1 MNCPYCSAAV
11 SATNKF
17 CPSCGKSLNLDTTP
31 TIYGS
36 SDETLPGS
44 LPTPRAASTTPTAA
58 TSAKPTTPAAP
69 TTPTTGKDG
78 RLLPGTV
85 LMERYRIV
93 ALAGRGGMGEVYR
106 AEDLKLEQEVA
117 LKFLPA
123 ALAKDADAL
132 ARFHREVRIA
142 RQVSHPNVCRVFDI
156 GDWAGIPFLTMEYVD
171 GEDLAVLLRR
181 IGRFPADRGAEI
193 ARQVCAGLAA
203 AHDHGVVHCDL
214 KPSNVMIDARGRVRI
229 TDFGLAGLAGDL
241 REPGQAGGTP
251 AYMAPEQLAGG
262 QPNVKTDLY
271 SLGLVLYEIF
281 TGKRAYDA
289 TTLPEL
295 MRLRESS
302 SPASPTTLVRDLDPL
317 VERVI
322 LRCLEKD
329 PARRPASALQVA
341 AALPGG
347 DPLAAA
353 LAAGETPSPEMVA
366 AAGETQGLKPAIAA
380 AMFGLFVVVLLGV
393 TWQMTRFQS
402 PANVALDESPVIL
415 QLKAQDLIHKFG
427 YTEAPTDSVDG
438 FYTHTGLADY
448 VREHDKSV
456 GRWEKIREGI
466 PSAGGYWY
474 RQSPRDLFPLNP
486 WGQGLTDNVPTRD
499 DPPPDISGMVSVEL
513 DTQGR
518 LVSFEAVPPQRDAN
532 AATVAPDADWSA
544 LFSAAGLD
552 IAQFRAVT
560 PQWSPR
566 NFADSRAAWE
576 GNPGGALNAPL
587 RVEAAAYQG
596 KPVSFALIWPWTT
609 PERMEESKQTQRL
622 NVANAI
628 NISLFLAIILGGLL
642 IARHNLKLGR
652 GDLRGATRLGLVIV
666 ALHLAGWAIEAH
678 HVLASDEIGLV
689 FKSIALALFNGA
701 LAWIVYVA
709 LEPFVRRRWPH
720 IMITWNR
727 LLAGQFRDPLV
738 GRDILV
744 GLIFGAVVE
753 VLGALNYALPGL
765 MGKPSPTPFYASLIY
780 LDGMRHVVGDLLVA
794 LPTEFM
800 QALLL
805 FFLFFLLRLVLRK
818 EWLAGLGFLVI
829 FSVLGGLRGDYP
841 VTQIV
846 LTAIT
851 CVVLL
856 LTLTRYGL
864 AALTAGLFAA
874 TILEGAPLTIH
885 LGAWYSGP
893 TWVSLA
899 VLLALGVYAFRTA
912 LGGRRIFSESVLDS

>member
-1 MNCPYCSAAV
+1 LV
-11 SATNKF
+11 
-17 CPSCGKSLNLDTTP
+17 
-31 TIYGS
+31 
-36 SDETLPGS
+36 
-44 LPTPRAASTTPTAA
+44 
-58 TSAKPTTPAAP
+58 
-69 TTPTTGKDG
+69 
-78 RLLPGTV
+78 PGTI
-85 LMERYRIV
+85 LTDRYRIV

-123 ALAKDADAL
+123 ALAQDADAL
-132 ARFHREVRIA
+132 ARFRREVRIA

-156 GDWAGIPFLTMEYVD
+156 GDWAGVPFLTMEYVD

-203 AHDHGVVHCDL
+203 AHEHGVIHCDL
-214 KPSNVMIDARGRVRI
+214 KPSNVMLDARGRVRI

-271 SLGLVLYEIF
+271 ALGLVLYEIF

-295 MRLRESS
+295 IRLRDTS
-302 SPASPTTLVRDLDPL
+302 SPTSPTSLVRDLDPL

-366 AAGETQGLKPAIAA
+366 AAGETEGLNPSIAV
-380 AMFGLFVVVLLGV
+380 AMFAVFIVVLLGV
-393 TWQMTRFQS
+393 MWQMARYQS
-402 PANVALDESPVIL
+402 PANTALDDSPVIL
-415 QLKAQDLIHKFG
+415 QLTTQDLIHKLG
-427 YTEAPTDSVDG
+427 YAEAPTDFVDG
-438 FYTHTGLADY
+438 FYAHTGLADY
-448 VREHDKSV
+448 VRTHDKSV
-456 GRWEKIREGI
+456 GRWEKIRQGI
-466 PSAGGYWY
+466 PSVGGYWY
-474 RQSPRDLFPLNP
+474 RQSPRDIFPLNP
-486 WGQGLTDNVPTRD
+486 WGQGFTDNVPTRD
-499 DPPPDISGMVSVEL
+499 DPPPDISGMISVEL

-518 LVSFEAVPPQRDAN
+518 LVDFEAVPPQRDALSGGI
-532 AATVAPDADWSA
+532 ARIADWSA
-544 LFSAAGLD
+544 LFTAAGLD
-552 IAQFRAVT
+552 IAQFHSVT

-576 GNPGGALNAPL
+576 GNPGGALNVPL

-609 PERMEESKQTQRL
+609 PARMEESQQAQRL

-652 GDLRGATRLGLVIV
+652 GDLRGATRLGLAIV

-678 HVLASDEIGLV
+678 HMLAGDEVGLV

-701 LAWIVYVA
+701 LGWIVYVA

-720 IMITWNR
+720 ILITWNR

-744 GLIFGAVVE
+744 GLIFGG
-753 VLGALNYALPGL
+753 VLGVLDALDFALPGL
-765 MGKPSPTPFYASLIY
+765 VGKPSPTPGYASLVY
-780 LDGMRHVVGDLLVA
+780 LDGLRHVVGDLLVA
-794 LPTEFM
+794 LPSEFM
-800 QALLL
+800 QALFL
-805 FFLFFLLRLVLRK
+805 FFLFFLLRLILRK

-829 FSVLGGLRGDYP
+829 FSVVNGLRGDYP
-841 VTQIV
+841 VLQIV

-851 CVVLL
+851 CLALL
-856 LTLTRYGL
+856 LTLTRFGL
-864 AALTAGLFAA
+864 AALTAGLFLA
-874 TILEGAPLTIH
+874 TILEGTPLTTH

-893 TWVSLA
+893 TWVGLA
-899 VLLALGVYAFRTA
+899 VLLALGTYAFRTA
-912 LGGRRIFSESVLDS
+912 LAGRKVFSESVLDS